1 MDKHAYF
8 HARIRRERTSSLNDE
23 RERVAEDFLFLG
35 FSKSWYRI
43 SDITIP
49 RKFAGFSPLWFPQG
63 KYLWLVYI
71 LYLMYWRVVYMTLFV
86 LLFLPHLWTFGVVP
100 IPSLTL
106 LTTFRKVLAFVRIDY
121 VFLDICNLVMIW
133 IELRFHNFILKK
145 WCFRFTIVLIS
156 GLIMD

>member
-1 MDKHAYF
+1 MDTHTYS
-8 HARIRRERTSSLNDE
+8 HVRIRRERTSSLNEE

-35 FSKSWYRI
+35 FSKSWYCI

-49 RKFAGFSPLWFPQG
+49 RKFTGFSPLWFPQG

-86 LLFLPHLWTFGVVP
+86 LLFLPHLWTFLLVP
-100 IPSLTL
+100 IPSLAL
-106 LTTFRKVLAFVRIDY
+106 LTTFRKVLALVRIDY

-133 IELRFHNFILKK
+133 IELCFHNFLLKK
-145 WCFRFTIVLIS
+145 WCFRFTVVLIS
-156 GLIMD
+156 GFIMD